1 MIVLPLILTL
11 TIFKLFDLGEY
22 ELDILR
28 GISLLIYYTVYMCW
42 NYSVINHFNKPKKI
56 LSNLHFK
63 WVNRLIVVVILYVIV
78 FLQLQTYYS
87 ELTVLS
93 AILMPVFLFTFI
105 YLTYGV
111 AKTLKTIQFQENV
124 RTSDIIVEMLL
135 ILYLPF
141 GIWWIQKR
149 VNQYYKESAHTSN
162 KS

>member
-28 GISLLIYYTVYMCW
+28 GMSLLIYYVVYMCW

-56 LSNLHFK
+56 LSESHLK

-78 FLQLQTYYS
+78 FLQLQTYFS

-93 AILMPVFLFTFI
+93 AILMPAFLFTFI
-105 YLTYGV
+105 YLIYGV

-135 ILYLPF
+135 IFYLPF

-149 VNQYYKESAHTSN
+149 INQYYIRKCTYL
-162 KS
+162 